1 MCVCECVCV
10 CVCVWGGG
18 GGGRMSYFLVVWG
31 GGGGGG
37 GGGVCRCHTLLMS
50 EGRGAK
56 DYKTKPSSRTMY
68 HTEVCKLFIF

>member
-1 MCVCECVCV
+1 MLLQHKLKKLLSCKKVCVCVSVCVCV
-10 CVCVWGGG
+10 CVCVC
-18 GGGRMSYFLVVWG
+18 
-31 GGGGGG
+31 G

>member
-1 MCVCECVCV
+1 MLLQHKLKKLLSCKKVRVCVSVCVCVCV
-10 CVCVWGGG
+10 CVCVW
-18 GGGRMSYFLVVWG
+18 
-31 GGGGGG
+31 GG